1 MKTEEANRI
10 ACIKEGFWV
19 AGERQTIPIKCMPK
33 TYLNSCLRMYSE
45 NTEVGKALRQWLRT
59 H

>member
-1 MKTEEANRI
+1 MKTEEVNRI

-19 AGERQTIPIKCMPK
+19 AGEKQTIPIKRMTK
-33 TYLNSCLRMYSE
+33 THLDNCLRMFGE
-45 NTEVGKALRQWLRT
+45 DTEVGKALRQWLRT